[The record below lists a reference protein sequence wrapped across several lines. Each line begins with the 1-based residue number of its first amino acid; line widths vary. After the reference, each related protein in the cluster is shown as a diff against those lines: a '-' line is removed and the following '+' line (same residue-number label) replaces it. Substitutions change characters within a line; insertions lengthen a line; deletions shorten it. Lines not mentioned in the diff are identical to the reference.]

1 MIESD
6 TMKGS
11 VETAS
16 DPFETFGEWLGEAEA
31 SEPSDANA
39 MALATAGADGVP
51 DVRMV
56 LLKSF
61 DKSGF
66 VFFTS
71 RESIKGL
78 ELATNPNAALCFHWK
93 SLSRQVRVRGAVE
106 EVPVTEADAYFA
118 SRSKGSQIGAWASQ
132 QSQPIESRFAL
143 ERAVAKYAAK
153 FRLRTIPRPPYWVG
167 FRINPFSI
175 EFWQAQRFRLHD
187 RIAFTVGPSGKW
199 QRERLY
205 P

>member
-1 MIESD
+1 
-6 TMKGS
+6 MKGS

-16 DPFETFGEWLGEAEA
+16 DPFEAFGEWLGEAEA
-31 SEPSDANA
+31 SEPSDPNA
-39 MALATAGADGVP
+39 VALATADADGVP

-61 DKSGF
+61 DKTGF

-78 ELATNPNAALCFHWK
+78 ELAANPNAALCFHWK
-93 SLSRQVRVRGAVE
+93 SLSRQVRVRGSVD
-106 EVPVTEADAYFA
+106 EVSAAAADAYFA
-118 SRSKGSQIGAWASQ
+118 SRPKGSQIGAWASQ
-132 QSQPIESRFAL
+132 QSRPTESRFAL
-143 ERAVAKYAAK
+143 ERAVAKYATK
-153 FRLRTIPRPPYWVG
+153 FGLRKVPRPPYWVG
-167 FRINPFSI
+167 FRVDPVSI

-187 RIAFTVGPSGKW
+187 RISFTVDPSGEW
-199 QRERLY
+199 QRQRLY

>member
-1 MIESD
+1 
-6 TMKGS
+6 MKGS

-16 DPFETFGEWLGEAEA
+16 DPFVVFGEWLREAEA
-31 SEPSDANA
+31 SEPSDPNA
-39 MALATAGADGVP
+39 MALATADSDGVP

-56 LLKSF
+56 LMKSF
-61 DKSGF
+61 DETGF

-71 RESIKGL
+71 RESTKGQ
-78 ELATNPNAALCFHWK
+78 ELATNPSAALCFHWK
-93 SLSRQVRVRGAVE
+93 ILGRQVRARGAVA
-106 EVPVTEADAYFA
+106 EVSASDADAYFA

-153 FRLRTIPRPPYWVG
+153 FGLRAIPRPPYWVG
-167 FRINPFSI
+167 FRIDPVII
-175 EFWQAQRFRLHD
+175 EFWQSQRFRLHD
-187 RIAFTVGPSGKW
+187 RIVFTVGPASKW
-199 QRERLY
+199 QRQRLY

>member
-1 MIESD
+1 MIESN

-39 MALATAGADGVP
+39 MALATVGADGVP

-61 DKSGF
+61 DTSGF

-71 RESIKGL
+71 RESVKGL

-106 EVPVTEADAYFA
+106 EVPAAEADAYFA
-118 SRSKGSQIGAWASQ
+118 SRPKGSQIGAWASQ

-153 FRLRTIPRPPYWVG
+153 FGLRTIPRPPYWVG
-167 FRINPFSI
+167 FRVNPSSI

-187 RIAFTVGPSGKW
+187 RIAFTVGASGKW
-199 QRERLY
+199 QRARLY